1 MRTETTWRNLRS
13 APPPHLA
20 TLFPL
25 ACHSKH
31 RRSPAATHA
40 KRFAAAIEAGVGAVA
55 KRVVALRVWEDGKG
69 AAAKWFFL
77 NRFGVR

>member
-40 KRFAAAIEAGVGAVA
+40 KRFAAIEAAVLGHGQA
-55 KRVVALRVWEDGKG
+55 GGGHWWLFVCVWEDGKG
-69 AAAKWFFL
+69 AAASGLF
-77 NRFGVR
+77 